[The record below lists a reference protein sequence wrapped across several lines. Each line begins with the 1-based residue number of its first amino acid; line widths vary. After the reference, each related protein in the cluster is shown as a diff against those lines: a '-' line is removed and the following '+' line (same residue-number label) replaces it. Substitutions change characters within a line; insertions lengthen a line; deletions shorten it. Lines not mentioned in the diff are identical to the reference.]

1 MVKPVEK
8 NFPEDVL
15 KYIKNK
21 KKKDTDVIT
30 KVPTDFSGMST
41 AMEDTVFDKAKKLA
55 MTAAKQKF
63 DENAELIKSLEQ
75 IMDVNEDL
83 APDEKEQLINNINKF
98 KDLISIGR
106 IKKEN
111 IVDTKFINKI
121 SKLADIPEE
130 QLSNAKIN
138 EIKSLINKSIN
149 TIKEKLTS
157 DYSEQLSSKDHA
169 RYSRLVQSGVVKE
182 KILPFIKTM
191 SADNENN
198 SAYAKME
205 PLSHEQIVQ
214 RLNYAWGML
223 KEADQE
229 TAVKLSVYEPSGQ
242 GKGEVF
248 IEFVFDDATS
258 LGGAQSYDISCGNK
272 KYEVKC
278 YNSEN
283 DPIRLGTEGKIT
295 QFKGYD
301 ILYKLYTALQN
312 MILLDDK
319 HLNILKS
326 MLVSASD
333 LLAKNGYNV
342 ENDKTGEGLIKFLN
356 ELNTPLKS
364 SKSEDE
370 GTVSGESLY
379 EKLRRGEF
387 NSTDMVTV
395 QNVFNTLKI
404 IADAVY
410 ENKFEYAKLMNN
422 NEIYTVKNTPE
433 GKYDISE
440 NPQTGEVN
448 IKCDKSGGPLVEKK
462 VIEVITELRSCI
474 NNAISFTGAGDN
486 ENTGEE
492 FLKGLIISIS
502 EKITESFREHPMIL
516 MNRKVTEP
524 TTAKT
529 QDFCCIG
536 IYTQFVFSHIS
547 QSGAQ
552 IKVVPAGKS
561 IVEMIDEMINIR
573 EAKAN
578 KKINKTKTK

>member
-55 MTAAKQKF
+55 MTAAKQKV

-83 APDEKEQLINNINKF
+83 APDEKEQLIDNINKF
-98 KDLISIGR
+98 KDLISIGQ

-205 PLSHEQIVQ
+205 PLSHERIVQ

-278 YNSEN
+278 YNSEK

-301 ILYKLYTALQN
+301 VLYKVYTALQN

-333 LLAKNGYNV
+333 LIAKGYNV
-342 ENDKTGEGLIKFLN
+342 EKDDTGEGLIKFLN

-486 ENTGEE
+486 ENTGEK

-573 EAKAN
+573 EDKAN

>member
-63 DENAELIKSLEQ
+63 DENVELIKSLEQ

-149 TIKEKLTS
+149 TIKEKLKS

-169 RYSRLVQSGVVKE
+169 RYSRLVQSGVAKE
-182 KILPFIKTM
+182 KILPFIKIM

-333 LLAKNGYNV
+333 LIAKGYNV
-342 ENDKTGEGLIKFLN
+342 EKDDTGEGLIKFLN

-462 VIEVITELRSCI
+462 VIEVITELRNCI

-486 ENTGEE
+486 ENTGEK

-552 IKVVPAGKS
+552 IKVVPPGKS

>member
-55 MTAAKQKF
+55 MTAAKQKV

-83 APDEKEQLINNINKF
+83 APDEKEQLIDNINKF
-98 KDLISIGR
+98 KDLISIGQ

-191 SADNENN
+191 SADNEDN

-205 PLSHEQIVQ
+205 PLSHERIVQ

-278 YNSEN
+278 YNSEK

-301 ILYKLYTALQN
+301 VLYKVYTALQN

-333 LLAKNGYNV
+333 LIAKGYNV
-342 ENDKTGEGLIKFLN
+342 EKDDTGEGLIKFLN

-486 ENTGEE
+486 ENTGEK

>member
-83 APDEKEQLINNINKF
+83 APDEKEQLIDNINKF
-98 KDLISIGR
+98 KDLISIGQ

-182 KILPFIKTM
+182 KILPFIKIM

-301 ILYKLYTALQN
+301 VLYKVYTALQN

-333 LLAKNGYNV
+333 LIAKGYNV
-342 ENDKTGEGLIKFLN
+342 EKDDTGEGLIKFLN

-486 ENTGEE
+486 ENTGEK

>member
-83 APDEKEQLINNINKF
+83 APDEKEQLIDNINKF
-98 KDLISIGR
+98 KDLISIGQ

-278 YNSEN
+278 YNSEK

-301 ILYKLYTALQN
+301 VLYKVYTALQN
-312 MILLDDK
+312 MILLDDN

-333 LLAKNGYNV
+333 LIAKGYNV

-486 ENTGEE
+486 ENTGEK

>member
-1 MVKPVEK
+1 
-8 NFPEDVL
+8 
-15 KYIKNK
+15 
-21 KKKDTDVIT
+21 
-30 KVPTDFSGMST
+30 
-41 AMEDTVFDKAKKLA
+41 MEDTVFDKAKKLA

-149 TIKEKLTS
+149 TIKEKLKS

-182 KILPFIKTM
+182 KILPFIKIM